1 MTAYFLRKI
10 INQIPDQENNNS
22 LKHDQALKNY
32 IEKNFLNIRMLLAKI
47 FFLNSNIIYRSVN
60 TIYSCPSW
68 QMPLELSNPAFYNN
82 LSEIN
87 SLIRT
92 SAMKFLKIRTREQEI
107 SLGFKEK

>member
-47 FFLNSNIIYRSVN
+47 FFLNSNIIYMSVN
-60 TIYSCPSW
+60 TIYSCPS
-68 QMPLELSNPAFYNN
+68 
-82 LSEIN
+82 
-87 SLIRT
+87 
-92 SAMKFLKIRTREQEI
+92 
-107 SLGFKEK
+107 